1 MNLYAAGLII
11 SLVVYLAVGAYAGR
25 KVKHLEDFFVAGRQ
39 APTLLIVGTL
49 VASLMSTNAFMG
61 ETGTAYGGFALIT
74 VQLTAINVVGYVL
87 GGLYF
92 GRFLR
97 RSRSLTVAEFFG
109 ERYASQRVQN
119 VAGVTLVIGCTTYLF
134 IICQGASAII
144 GHVSDLSFE
153 TGLLVTWLSVCA
165 FTLYSG
171 SRGVILTDTIMF
183 LLFSVVA
190 FTGLGYIVQEAGGW
204 MSTMEQ
210 LALYEAKPGIISW
223 HGATGPGA
231 VWETPFD
238 TVVYAIILGTAWGV
252 VVAVS
257 PWQASR
263 YLIARDEHTVIRSA
277 AITGAMI
284 SILYLVLMMGGA
296 AINLLNP
303 AIVPEQENM
312 IWAARNVMPTLAGV
326 LMMTGIMAAGL
337 SSASTFLSL
346 SGFSVS
352 NDILRKVG
360 SDHQQLV
367 RSPMAMLIVGLVA
380 LGLAWI
386 VPRGN
391 IYWITYFAGTLFASA
406 WGPVA
411 FMSVW
416 SKRIT
421 EAAAFWGIIA
431 GFLGNIFFRT
441 LAHLEVVDFPV
452 ILHPI
457 LLGAL
462 LSYVTIEVV
471 LRFGTVSE
479 EEHARREKLHEVP
492 EFEMDPGQLRRT
504 VFWCNVVMLTDVF
517 LVGLMAVVYVLPYQK
532 AVGGFALGE
541 WLTSIGVGMSVLV
554 SGWLARRGAIKTY
567 TNPKMESL

>member
-1 MNLYAAGLII
+1 MNYYAAGLIV

-61 ETGTAYGGFALIT
+61 ETGTAYGGFALVT
-74 VQLTAINVVGYVL
+74 VQMTAINIVGYVL

-97 RSRSLTVAEFFG
+97 RSRSLTVAEYFG
-109 ERYASQRVQN
+109 NRFASRRVQA
-119 VAGVTLVIGCTTYLF
+119 VAGITLVIGCTTYLF
-134 IICQGASAII
+134 IICQGVSAII
-144 GHVSDLSFE
+144 GHVSDLSFG
-153 TGLLVTWLSVCA
+153 TALLLTWLSVCS

-171 SRGVILTDTIMF
+171 TRGVILTDTIMF
-183 LLFSVVA
+183 LLFSLVA
-190 FTGLGYIVQEAGGW
+190 FVGLSYIVQEAGGW
-204 MSTMEQ
+204 FATIER

-231 VWETPFD
+231 AWETPLD
-238 TVVYAIILGTAWGV
+238 TFVYTLILGAAWGV

-263 YLIARDEHTVIRSA
+263 YLIARDEHTVLRSA
-277 AITGAMI
+277 AITGVAV
-284 SILYLVLMMGGA
+284 SALYMVLMTAGA

-303 AIVPEQENM
+303 SIEPSQENM

-352 NDILRKVG
+352 NDVWPAKG
-360 SDHQQLV
+360 DDHQQLV
-367 RSPMAMLIVGLVA
+367 RSRVVMLLVGLLA
-380 LGLAWI
+380 LGLAWV

-416 SKRIT
+416 SSRIT

-431 GFLGNIFFRT
+431 GFAGNIICRT
-441 LAHLEVVDFPV
+441 LALLGIVDFPV
-452 ILHPI
+452 YLHPI
-457 LLGAL
+457 LLGGL
-462 LSYVTIEVV
+462 LSYITIELV
-471 LRFGTVSE
+471 LRNGVVSE
-479 EEHARREKLHEVP
+479 TEHQHREELHHVP
-492 EFEMDPGQLRRT
+492 ESEINPAQLQRT
-504 VFWCNVVMLTDVF
+504 VFWCNAVIICG
-517 LVGLMAVVYVLPYQK
+517 LVLGGLMIAFYVLPYQR
-532 AVGGFALGE
+532 AVGGSALGE
-541 WLTSIGVGMSVLV
+541 WITAIGVGFAVVL
-554 SGWLARRGAIKTY
+554 SGWLGRRGAIRTY
-567 TNPKMESL
+567 TQET

>member
-1 MNLYAAGLII
+1 MNIYAIGLII
-11 SLVVYLAVGAYAGR
+11 SLVVYLGVGAYAGR
-25 KVKHLEDFFVAGRQ
+25 KVKHLDDFFVAGRQ

-61 ETGTAYGGFALIT
+61 ETGTAYGGFALVT
-74 VQLTAINVVGYVL
+74 VQLTAINIVGYVL

-109 ERYASQRVQN
+109 QRFASKRVQTA
-119 VAGVTLVIGCTTYLF
+119 AGVTLVIGCTTYLF

-144 GHVSDLSFE
+144 GQVSDLPYAAA
-153 TGLLVTWLSVCA
+153 LLITWLSVCA

-190 FTGLGYIVQEAGGW
+190 FTGLAYIVGNAGGW
-204 MSTMEQ
+204 MSTIEQ

-223 HGATGPGA
+223 HGAVGPGA
-231 VWETPFD
+231 AWETRLDAVAYF
-238 TVVYAIILGTAWGV
+238 VILGTAWGV

-263 YLIARDEHTVIRSA
+263 YLIARDEHTVLRSA
-277 AITGAMI
+277 ALTGVIITA
-284 SILYLVLMMGGA
+284 LYMVLMMAGA

-303 AIVPEQENM
+303 DIQPEQENM
-312 IWAARNVMPTLAGV
+312 IWAAKNAMPTLAGV

-352 NDILRKVG
+352 NDILQTAGEDQRKLRH
-360 SDHQQLV
+360 SRL
-367 RSPMAMLIVGLVA
+367 AMLAVGLLA
-380 LGLAWI
+380 LLLAWI

-431 GFLGNIFFRT
+431 GFLGNIVFRT
-441 LAHLEVVDFPV
+441 LAHLNIIDFPV
-452 ILHPI
+452 YLHPI
-457 LLGAL
+457 LMGGL
-462 LSYVTIEVV
+462 LSYITIEVV
-471 LRFGTVSE
+471 LRLGSVSE
-479 EEHARREKLHEVP
+479 TEHARREELHHVP
-492 EFEMDPGQLRRT
+492 EFEVDSGQLKKT
-504 VFWCNVVMLTDVF
+504 VFWCNIVMMTGVSLGV
-517 LVGLMAVVYVLPYQK
+517 LMAVFYVLPYQA
-532 AVGGFALGE
+532 AVGGSALGE
-541 WLTSIGVGMSVLV
+541 WLTTAGVGLSVLV

-567 TNPKMESL
+567 SA